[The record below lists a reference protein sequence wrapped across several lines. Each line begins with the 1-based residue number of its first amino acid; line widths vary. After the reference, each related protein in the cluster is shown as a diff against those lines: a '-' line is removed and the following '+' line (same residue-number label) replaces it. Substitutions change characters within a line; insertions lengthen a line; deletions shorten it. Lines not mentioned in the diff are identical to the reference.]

1 MSDSEEEIYSIMF
14 ASLRHPERRKILRM
28 LSEKPMPFSQL
39 LDELGVSSSHLTY
52 HLESLGELVSKME
65 DGKYR
70 LSSFGEA
77 SVATM
82 KGVEETPSIQKR
94 HFLSFPLRWKTFFA
108 ALIIGI
114 VLLASISTIQYVSS
128 NQLSKEDELLKAN
141 LDKLT
146 TENQQLLSWSTS
158 ADKAVTVLRD
168 VIQLD
173 MTKYKATLTS
183 DTIERRSDL
192 GGVVEEILK
201 YSLTSN
207 ESRID
212 VALRFRNKNLSR
224 YQCFVD
230 EGSPLYTQPQTN
242 ILDFTKNLLKRY
254 SAYSDAPYLETM
266 SNMWAL
272 VNETKN
278 VEMTQD
284 NMKLNISIS
293 GDNTEVLW
301 LYTGNGVDF
310 SPKSLSLSFENGVL
324 KELLDGWFLFKI
336 GNTEVNIS
344 SEEAIT
350 IARSAVKNFTWQA
363 NGVEVSDFNVLENPV
378 SALFHPIPREEP
390 LTLVPYWY
398 VTLYLDKVYPSGV
411 NRLAVGV
418 WADTG
423 EVAEIKT
430 LSG

>member
-1 MSDSEEEIYSIMF
+1 MANSEEEIYSLMF

-39 LDELGVSSSHLTY
+39 LEELGVSSSHLTY
-52 HLESLGELVSKME
+52 HLESLGELVSKMD
-65 DGKYR
+65 DGNYR

-82 KGVEETPSIQKR
+82 KGVEETPSIQRR
-94 HFLSFPLRWKTFFA
+94 HFLSFPFRWKAFFA

-114 VLLASISTIQYVSS
+114 VLLASVSTIQYFSS
-128 NQLSKEDELLKAN
+128 NQLSKEGELLKAN

-158 ADKAVTVLRD
+158 SDKAVTVLRD

-183 DTIERRSDL
+183 DTIERRADL
-192 GGVVEEILK
+192 GGVVEENLK
-201 YSLTSN
+201 YSLASN

-224 YQCFVD
+224 YQLFVD
-230 EGSPLYTQPQTN
+230 EGEPLYAQPQAN
-242 ILDFTKNLLKRY
+242 ILDFTANLLERY
-254 SAYSDAPYLETM
+254 SAYSNAPYLEEM
-266 SNMWAL
+266 SNIFAL
-272 VNETKN
+272 VSETKN
-278 VEMTQD
+278 IEITQD
-284 NMKLNISIS
+284 NMKLNISVS
-293 GDNTEVLW
+293 GDNTKFMW

-336 GNTEVNIS
+336 GSTEVNIS
-344 SEEAIT
+344 RDEAIA
-350 IARSAVKNFTWQA
+350 IARNAVKNFTWQA
-363 NGVEVSDFNVLENPV
+363 NGVEVSDFTVLEEPV
-378 SALFHPIPREEP
+378 SALFHPIPRED
-390 LTLVPYWY
+390 LTLIPYWY
-398 VTLYLDKVYPSGV
+398 VTLYLDKVYPDGV
-411 NRLAVGV
+411 NRLAVGL
-418 WADTG
+418 WADDG
-423 EVAEIKT
+423 EVAEVKA